1 MTPATFAF
9 LAGVVHA
16 RSGGVIGPDQGYMLE
31 TRLAPLVKREG
42 LRGLDAL
49 AERLRMPGTEALA
62 QEVTELLTTNESSFF
77 RDGKPFEHLRGLI
90 PRLHAARPPG
100 QKLRIWSAA
109 CSTGQEAY
117 SISILLAELGEQD
130 ARLRARPF
138 EIVGTDITAAVLR
151 RARAGIFTQFEV
163 QRGLPIRTLMARFTQ
178 EEGGRWRV
186 KPEIAGRCRFESFNL
201 LADPRVLGRFDVIF
215 CRNVL
220 IYFDVPTKARVLGN
234 LARQLAPD
242 GVLYL
247 GAAETAIGVTS
258 ALAALPGERGAYGVV
273 PAAEAQRLRA

>member
-49 AERLRMPGTEALA
+49 AERLRLPGTEALA

-117 SISILLAELGEQD
+117 SISILLAELGEKD
-130 ARLRARPF
+130 PGLRARPV

-163 QRGLPIRTLMARFTQ
+163 QRGLPIRTLMTRFAQ

-186 KPEIAGRCRFESFNL
+186 KPEIAAPCRFESFNL
-201 LADPRVLGRFDVIF
+201 LADPRTLGRFDVIF

-258 ALAALPGERGAYGVV
+258 ALTALPGERGAYGVAA
-273 PAAEAQRLRA
+273 AAEPQRLRA